1 MEKVAFTLSS
11 SLLDRIDKKVDQ
23 EYDNRSEA
31 LRDII
36 EKGLRYDSRVNSL
49 EARVDELSKTAKQT
63 SKMKSSTKDIVE
75 KTEGLMNYMER
86 RRKAMDRASILKKMK
101 WKVFGFNETTLLEN
115 NEED

>member
-11 SLLDRIDKKVDQ
+11 SLLDRVDKKVGK

-49 EARVDELSKTAKQT
+49 EARVDEITKTAKQT
-63 SKMKSSTKDIVE
+63 SKMKGETKEIVE
-75 KTEGLMNYMER
+75 KTEGLMKYMER
-86 RRKAMDRASILKKMK
+86 RRRIMDQASILKKLK
-101 WKVFGFNETTLLEN
+101 WKVFGFNETTLLDN
-115 NEED
+115 NEEK